1 MFHLQTVNVNPYDLI
16 YYERSS
22 DNLIPIEL
30 YKNNIS
36 DFQITVQN
44 NDNQDIEGLSHY
56 IMVLEFTQVKTWDY
70 NHKIYKLL
78 RELHMWIAITISNR
92 RWF

>member
-1 MFHLQTVNVNPYDLI
+1 MPQELNS
-16 YYERSS
+16 YERSR

-56 IMVLEFTQVKTWDY
+56 IMVLEFTQIKSWNY
-70 NHKIYKLL
+70 EAKIYKILK
-78 RELHMWIAITISNR
+78 ELYMWICMTISNR